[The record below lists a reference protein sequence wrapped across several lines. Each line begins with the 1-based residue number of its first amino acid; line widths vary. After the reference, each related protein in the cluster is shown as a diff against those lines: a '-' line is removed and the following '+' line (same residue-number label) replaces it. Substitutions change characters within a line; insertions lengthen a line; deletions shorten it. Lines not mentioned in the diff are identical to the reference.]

1 MFEIKLQVRN
11 VLDMKEEI
19 KGEIRSEINDFKQI
33 MEREQQ
39 ELKSSIQFI
48 SDQYDNLKTS
58 EQTNKEKCVTLKNEN
73 IFTKGTISNL
83 LNKIDELKQYSRRN
97 CLHINGIKETD
108 PPKENVSEETSEIS
122 TQENIDIAVLLLFNE
137 KLRVDV
143 HIRDI
148 DRTHRIGREKQKNKD
163 APRPIIVK
171 FSNYNTRQ
179 RVFQARSKLKGTQ
192 ITIVENLNSKRVAIL
207 SKVRNKFGV
216 RNVSSLD
223 GRIFAVVQGLKTRI
237 DSIEQ
242 IDGLGV

>member
-1 MFEIKLQVRN
+1 MRN

-48 SDQYDNLKTS
+48 SDQYDSLKTS
-58 EQTNKEKCVTLKNEN
+58 QQTNEEKCVTLKNEN
-73 IFTKGTISNL
+73 ICMKGTISNL
-83 LNKIDELKQYSRRN
+83 LNKIGEVEQYSRRN
-97 CLHINGIKETD
+97 CLLINGIKEAD
-108 PPKENVSEETSEIS
+108 PPKENVSEETSEVS
-122 TQENIDIAVLLLFNE
+122 TQENTDIAVLLLFNE
-137 KLRVDV
+137 KLGVDV
-143 HIRDI
+143 HIKDI
-148 DRTHRIGREKQKNKD
+148 DRTHRIGRQKQKNKD

-179 RVFQARSKLKGTQ
+179 RVFQARRKLIGTQ
-192 ITIVENLNSKRVAIL
+192 ITIVENLTSKRVAIL
-207 SKVRNKFGV
+207 SKTRNKFGV
-216 RNVSSLD
+216 RNVWSLD
-223 GRIFAVVQGLKTRI
+223 GRIFAVVEGVKTRI